1 VYYGCPIE
9 PNHRSIAK
17 ENAMADKGTSPA
29 RKTTQG
35 VREIRLAISPNS
47 DFETI
52 AKTLKET
59 LTLAEIGNFRGCR
72 PCLSGLDR
80 LILEDPEFQQFR

>member
-1 VYYGCPIE
+1 
-9 PNHRSIAK
+9 
-17 ENAMADKGTSPA
+17 MADKATSPA

-35 VREIRLAISPNS
+35 VREIRLAISSNS

-52 AKTLKET
+52 AKVLKET
-59 LTLAEIGNFRGCR
+59 LTLPEIGNFRGCR

-80 LILEDPEFQQFR
+80 IIVEDPEFQQFR